1 MTKPK
6 IPAAKTPAAKILT
19 TKISMVKTPGA
30 KIPMVKIPAAKIPG
44 TKIKKVVLAYSGGLD
59 TSVILKWL
67 QENYGYEVITFTADL
82 GQGEELE
89 PAREKAKK
97 MGVKQIFIEDL
108 REEFVRD
115 YVFPMFRA
123 NTLYEGVYLL
133 GTSIARPLIAKKQI
147 EIAKKL
153 GADAVCH
160 GATGKGN
167 DQVRFELAYYA
178 NKPDIKIIAPWREW
192 DLNSRTKLIA
202 YADKHGIPVAKDKRG
217 ESPYSVDANL
227 LHTSSEGKVLEDPS
241 QPAPEYVYQRTVSPE
256 KAPDKATLI
265 EIEFKKGDAVGING
279 KKMSPAEILTKL
291 NEFGGKNGIGRL
303 DLVENRFVG
312 MKSRGVYETPGGT
325 ILLVA
330 HRAIESITLDREA
343 AHLKDELMPK
353 YASLIYNGFWFSPER
368 EMLQALIDKSQ
379 ENVEGSVTLK
389 LYKGSATVV
398 SRKSIKSLY
407 SEAHVTFEE
416 DSVYDQKDAAGFI
429 KLNALRLRIGARVK
443 AKSKK

>member
-1 MTKPK
+1 MKTKK
-6 IPAAKTPAAKILT
+6 VKAAASKKSA
-19 TKISMVKTPGA
+19 VKT
-30 KIPMVKIPAAKIPG
+30 VAAQP

-67 QENYGYEVITFTADL
+67 QENYDCEVVTFTADL

-89 PAREKAKK
+89 PARAKAQK

-147 EIAKKL
+147 EIAKMV

-202 YADKHGIPVAKDKRG
+202 YADKHKIPVAKDKRG

-241 QPAPEYVYQRTVSPE
+241 QAAPEYVYQRTVSPE
-256 KAPDKATLI
+256 DAPNKATLI
-265 EIEFKKGDAVGING
+265 DIEFKKGDAIAIDG
-279 KKMSPAEILTKL
+279 KKMKPHEILAKL
-291 NEFGGKNGIGRL
+291 NELGGKNGIGRL

-330 HRAIESITLDREA
+330 HRAVESITLDREA

-379 ENVEGSVTLK
+379 ENVEGTVTLK

-398 SRKSIKSLY
+398 SRQSPKSLY

-429 KLNALRLRIGARVK
+429 KLNALRLRIGARVN
-443 AKSKK
+443 AKTSVKTSTKTKK